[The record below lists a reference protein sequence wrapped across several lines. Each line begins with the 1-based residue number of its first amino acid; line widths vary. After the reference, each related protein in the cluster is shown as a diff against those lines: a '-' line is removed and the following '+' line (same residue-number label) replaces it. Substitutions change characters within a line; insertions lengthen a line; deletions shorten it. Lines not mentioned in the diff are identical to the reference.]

1 MSKLL
6 IGLTVCALLLFG
18 SISCGGNKLSDS
30 GNPGK
35 RLVTTGDTVWV
46 HYVGTLENGEE
57 FDNSRER
64 SPFSFTLG
72 EGQVIKGFE
81 TSVLGLATGDTVKV
95 TLEPEEAYGP
105 YNSEFVYQYPI
116 TGAPEGI
123 QIGDEVVLD
132 NGGRAR
138 IKSITDEIVEI
149 DANHPLAGKT
159 LIFEIEVM
167 AIE

>member
-1 MSKLL
+1 MSKLI
-6 IGLTVCALLLFG
+6 IGLVVFSLLLFG

-46 HYVGTLENGEE
+46 HYIGTLENGEE

-81 TSVLGLATGDTVKV
+81 TGVLGLATGDSVKV

-105 YNSEFVYQYPI
+105 YNEQLVFQYPI
-116 TGAPEGI
+116 AGAPEGVR
-123 QIGDEVVLD
+123 IGDEVVLD
-132 NGGRAR
+132 NGSRAR

-149 DANHPLAGKT
+149 DANHPLAGKI
-159 LIFEIEVM
+159 LIFEIELM

>member
-6 IGLTVCALLLFG
+6 IGLMVCSLLLFG

-57 FDNSRER
+57 FDSSRER

-72 EGQVIKGFE
+72 EGQVIQGFE
-81 TSVLGLATGDTVKV
+81 TSVLGLAAGDTVKV

-116 TGAPEGI
+116 TGAM
-123 QIGDEVVLD
+123 
-132 NGGRAR
+132 
-138 IKSITDEIVEI
+138 K
-149 DANHPLAGKT
+149 
-159 LIFEIEVM
+159 
-167 AIE
+167 